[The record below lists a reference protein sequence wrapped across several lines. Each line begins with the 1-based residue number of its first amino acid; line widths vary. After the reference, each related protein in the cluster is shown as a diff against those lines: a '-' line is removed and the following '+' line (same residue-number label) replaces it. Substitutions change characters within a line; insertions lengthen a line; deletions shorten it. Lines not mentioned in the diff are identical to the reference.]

1 MKKYIVILSVLSLIA
16 ALIFSY
22 FYSMIL
28 TKDYRASR
36 AESIGM
42 KYMAKVY
49 TEYTV
54 IGKTCQGEDTDENT
68 YVSCSFRIKNA
79 ENTERTV
86 RLQCPNIWKSFTGSS
101 CKESLSIPEN
111 LIGQ

>member
-1 MKKYIVILSVLSLIA
+1 MKKYIISFGIFALIA
-16 ALIFSY
+16 AVIFAY
-22 FYSMIL
+22 FYTIIL

-36 AESIGM
+36 AETIGM

-49 TEYTV
+49 TEYSV

-68 YVSCSFRIKNA
+68 YVSCSFRIKNV
-79 ENTERTV
+79 ENVERTV